1 MENHTDQ
8 MIQYS
13 KLEIL
18 YNIIIYLQKEIVR
31 EQDKLKELQ
40 EKEDRTNGTNWTI
53 CKTKSVVWNSYL
65 FKCTN
70 KKRTRQV
77 RRTKSERGEIKWN

>member
-18 YNIIIYLQKEIVR
+18 YNTIIYLQKEI
-31 EQDKLKELQ
+31 QK
-40 EKEDRTNGTNWTI
+40 EKEI
-53 CKTKSVVWNSYL
+53 L
-65 FKCTN
+65 EQL
-70 KKRTRQV
+70 KKKEDKNV
-77 RRTKSERGEIKWN
+77 S

>member
-18 YNIIIYLQKEIVR
+18 YNTIIYLQKEIVK
-31 EQDKLKELQ
+31 EQDKLKQLQ
-40 EKEDRTNGTNWTI
+40 LEESHSIKE
-53 CKTKSVVWNSYL
+53 
-65 FKCTN
+65 N
-70 KKRTRQV
+70 K
-77 RRTKSERGEIKWN
+77 